1 MFRGPQSRFWN
12 DRLVLDKFANHADQ
26 SGFIVLAL
34 QFGILYKLIGNRGKA
49 ERKKFLLDIL
59 QAQAIDFLVGCFLL
73 FRC

>member
-1 MFRGPQSRFWN
+1 
-12 DRLVLDKFANHADQ
+12 VLDKFANHADQ

-59 QAQAIDFLVGCFLL
+59 QAQAIDFLVGCSLL
-73 FRC
+73 FRY

>member
-34 QFGILYKLIGNRGKA
+34 QFGILYELIGNRGKA

-59 QAQAIDFLVGCFLL
+59 QAQAIDFLVGCSLL
-73 FRC
+73 FRY